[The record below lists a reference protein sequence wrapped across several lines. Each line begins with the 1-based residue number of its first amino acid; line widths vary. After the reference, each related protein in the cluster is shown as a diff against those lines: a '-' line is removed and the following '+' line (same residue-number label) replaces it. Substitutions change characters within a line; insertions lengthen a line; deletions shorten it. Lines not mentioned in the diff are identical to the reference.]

1 MTMTTTRNSNIV
13 FRRAAD
19 RGRTRIAWLDSWH
32 SFSFGGYRDDKW
44 MGFGPLRVIND
55 DIIHPSGGF
64 GEHPHRDMEIITWVL
79 DGGLKH
85 GDSLGHAM
93 ELRNGELQVMTA
105 GTGIRHSEFNASK
118 EHSVHLLQIWLMP
131 RSRGLTPRYD
141 QRAFDAAGRRN
152 QWQLLA
158 TGFETSD
165 PHAVP
170 IFADGSLSIAE
181 LDAGRSLDI
190 RIAHGTRGYLHIA
203 KGAATVNGEP
213 VNSGDAALTTS
224 RDDVLRIAATEPTTL
239 LWFDLAE

>member
-1 MTMTTTRNSNIV
+1 MAVSRTNSV
-13 FRRAAD
+13 TLRRGAD

-32 SFSFGGYRDDKW
+32 SFSFGGYQDDKW

-55 DIIHPSGGF
+55 DIIYPSGGF
-64 GEHPHRDMEIITWVL
+64 GEHPHRDMEILTWVL

-118 EHSVHLLQIWLMP
+118 DASVHLLQIWLLP
-131 RSRGLTPRYD
+131 RERGLTPRYE

-158 TGFETSD
+158 TGFESD
-165 PHAVP
+165 DAHAVP
-170 IFADGSLSIAE
+170 IFADGSLAIAE
-181 LDAGRSLDI
+181 LDAGQNIDARVV
-190 RIAHGTRGYLHIA
+190 HGSRGYLHLA
-203 KGAATVNGEP
+203 KGSGTMNDDAMS
-213 VNSGDAALTTS
+213 SGDAALTTS
-224 RDDVLRIAATEPTTL
+224 RDDVLYFTANEPTTL
-239 LWFDLAE
+239 MWFDLAD